1 MRSRRKLGTILSHL
15 ILSSLF
21 IGVHIFID
29 EGGLTNEYNDS
40 KKAGFVLQLL

>member
-1 MRSRRKLGTILSHL
+1 MSKRKSEYISPTSTI
-15 ILSSLF
+15 SLPF

-40 KKAGFVLQLL
+40 KKTGFVL